1 MEKYVGTCKSTSAL
15 LRSKNLDL
23 RKDEFAQTIQLMT
36 GENGKEE
43 VDQALE
49 NIFYFASWADK
60 FEGTIHNVPIRGV
73 SLCNERALGVIA
85 IVCPDNNPLLSFIH
99 LVFSALCMGNTVV
112 VVPSEKHP
120 LCAIDMYQILETSD
134 FPPGAINIVQEIE
147 MSYQKHYLSICKLME
162 LVFWIQ
168 EGSKIEENS
177 NLI

>member
-1 MEKYVGTCKSTSAL
+1 MSAHARAQIL
-15 LRSKNLDL
+15 YYAAENLDL

-73 SLCNERALGVIA
+73 SLAMKEPLGVIA

-112 VVPSEKHP
+112 AVPLEKHP
-120 LCAIDMYQILETSD
+120 LCAIDMYQIFETSD
-134 FPPGAINIVQEIE
+134 FPPGAINIVTGNRDELSE
-147 MSYQKHYLSICKLME
+147 PLSKHMQVDGIWYFGSK
-162 LVFWIQ
+162 
-168 EGSKIEENS
+168 EGSKKN
-177 NLI
+177 